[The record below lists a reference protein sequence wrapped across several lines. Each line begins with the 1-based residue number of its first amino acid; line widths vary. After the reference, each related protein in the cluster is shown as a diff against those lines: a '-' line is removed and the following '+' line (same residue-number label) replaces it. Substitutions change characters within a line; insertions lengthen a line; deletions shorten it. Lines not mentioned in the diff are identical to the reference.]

1 MLIWYL
7 INSTSHYG
15 AHLPVFTC
23 WLIATTLYYL
33 LKTTIIFPP
42 LIYTTILKQPKMS
55 APIIYNDSMLESEL
69 PTASPHVKLE
79 TIDELSCHLPTTG
92 MKDSSLSVNQ
102 DSSPIIV
109 HSEVLDSVFSTNLD
123 DNDQLLGN
131 TPMFDELDFT
141 LDGTKVNSKDDWVSL
156 FKDEPIPEH
165 AASAP
170 SVPEQDED
178 LHNLFAEEFEDTFQF
193 APVKSTKSQQPVK
206 QLETPSTPALSTP
219 VIRDTLAVDSA
230 NRVSKKAKV
239 DHLGC
244 VSYSKKQRSQP
255 LKPVAVHSEY
265 PVLLKRAR
273 NTEAARRSRARK
285 MERMNQL
292 EAKVEELLEGKKELA
307 DEVNRLK
314 NILSAHNIPF

>member
-1 MLIWYL
+1 
-7 INSTSHYG
+7 
-15 AHLPVFTC
+15 
-23 WLIATTLYYL
+23 
-33 LKTTIIFPP
+33 
-42 LIYTTILKQPKMS
+42 MS

-193 APVKSTKSQQPVK
+193 APVKSAKPQQPVK

-230 NRVSKKAKV
+230 NRVSKK
-239 DHLGC
+239 
-244 VSYSKKQRSQP
+244 QRSQP
-255 LKPVAVHSEY
+255 LKPVAVHSED